1 MANERLEIQAIQ
13 LLHKISRVSI
23 DSALRLLIRE
33 FPNRVVF
40 STSFSEEDQ
49 VITHLLVQNS
59 VPVTI
64 FTLDTGRLFAETYS
78 LWSSTNQKYDIKI
91 KAYYPDKELLQEY
104 VNTKGPNAFYESVS
118 NRKECCAIRKVEP
131 LKRALEGKEVWITG
145 LRTEHSSER
154 ENHKIIEWDEANNI
168 IKYNPLLNWTTVEV
182 KDFIRE
188 NNISYNPLHDKGFV
202 SIGCAPCTRAIQP
215 GEVYRAGRWWWENDA
230 KKECGLH
237 AKN

>member
-13 LLHKISRVSI
+13 LLHKISRVNME
-23 DSALRLLIRE
+23 SALRLLLKE

-49 VITHLLVQNS
+49 VITHLLIQNLL
-59 VPVTI
+59 PVSI
-64 FTLDTGRLFAETYS
+64 FTLDTGRLFPETYS
-78 LWSSTNQKYDIKI
+78 LWSGTNQKYGIKI
-91 KAYYPDKELLQEY
+91 KAYYPDEELLQEY

-145 LRTEHSSER
+145 LRAEHSSER
-154 ENHKIIEWDEANNI
+154 ENHKIIEWDKSNNI

-182 KDFIRE
+182 KEFIRE
-188 NNISYNPLHDKGFV
+188 NNLSYNSLHDKGFV

-237 AKN
+237 VKN